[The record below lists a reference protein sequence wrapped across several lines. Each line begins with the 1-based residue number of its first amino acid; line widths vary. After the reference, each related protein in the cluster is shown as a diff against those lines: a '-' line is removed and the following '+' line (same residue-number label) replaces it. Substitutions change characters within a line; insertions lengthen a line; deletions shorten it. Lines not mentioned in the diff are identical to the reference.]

1 MNIRDI
7 FRVAAAKTFSD
18 KTIAIPESVTS
29 YSDGLC
35 QALAKRARAIIT
47 LLDSVQLSRSIEVF
61 EVAAVQEIGT
71 QSCTELTGLQLILMK
86 NIAIEGESIR
96 KMLQYI

>member
-61 EVAAVQEIGT
+61 EVAAVQEI
-71 QSCTELTGLQLILMK
+71 SCISYVTCRNLQHWY
-86 NIAIEGESIR
+86 NVGG
-96 KMLQYI
+96 QPV